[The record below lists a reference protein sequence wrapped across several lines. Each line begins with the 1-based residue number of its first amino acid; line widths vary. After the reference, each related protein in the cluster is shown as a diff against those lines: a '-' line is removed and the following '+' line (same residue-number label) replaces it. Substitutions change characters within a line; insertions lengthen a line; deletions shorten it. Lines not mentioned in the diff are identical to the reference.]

1 MTTTSAF
8 TGRLTDA
15 DLELVA
21 AERDRWMTVG
31 HSTERCDRERAELAV
46 RRAYTTAGLDEP
58 PLVIWMDSPLGGVYA
73 TTFLKQVFT
82 DGQLGGELWGEL
94 EGQIDDQIGDR
105 LGDQIGDQLGG
116 QLWGQLGGQLWG
128 QLGVQLRDQLRA
140 QLGGQLWG
148 QLGDQLGGQLWDQ
161 IGDQLRDQ
169 LRGQL
174 WDHLDPW
181 WESYWLALYQSAL
194 PIAGLPASERL
205 DALAEAVAA
214 TGWWWPMRGAVV
226 MTDRPTALHVDQL
239 GRLHHQSGPALAYAD
254 GYPLYAWHG
263 TRVPADLI
271 ESGWSTDRILK
282 EPNAEVRRCAI
293 ERMGWDAFITE
304 AGLEQVGPTMPD
316 PGNPGKSLS
325 LFDVP
330 EAIYDSPVRVLLCT
344 NGTPERDGTVHRF
357 GLTVPADIKSPV
369 AASAW
374 TFGLTE
380 AEYAGL
386 QRRT

>member
-82 DGQLGGELWGEL
+82 DGQLGGEL
-94 EGQIDDQIGDR
+94 
-105 LGDQIGDQLGG
+105 
-116 QLWGQLGGQLWG
+116 
-128 QLGVQLRDQLRA
+128 RDE
-140 QLGGQLWG
+140 
-148 QLGDQLGGQLWDQ
+148 
-161 IGDQLRDQ
+161 LRDQ
-169 LRGQL
+169 LRGQIRDQIGGEL
-174 WDHLDPW
+174 GGQLDPW
-181 WESYWLALYQSAL
+181 WESYWLALYQRAL

-293 ERMGWDAFITE
+293 ERMGWDTFITE